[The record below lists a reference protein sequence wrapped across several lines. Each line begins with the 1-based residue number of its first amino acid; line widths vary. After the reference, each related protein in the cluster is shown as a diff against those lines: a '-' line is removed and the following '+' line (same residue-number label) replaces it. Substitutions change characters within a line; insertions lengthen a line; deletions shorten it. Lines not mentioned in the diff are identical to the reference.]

1 MTMLEG
7 SGSGAGVQ
15 RRGSEGTAGGCP
27 VGPSLSLPAV
37 ALGIELNE
45 LANAL

>member
-7 SGSGAGVQ
+7 SGSGIQ
-15 RRGSEGTAGGCP
+15 RRGSEGTGCP
-27 VGPSLSLPAV
+27 VGPSLSLPGV